1 MINLLIIED
10 SEETRDFLKVILSD
24 EININILEASSVA
37 EGLKIVKKEIP
48 NIILLDLSLP
58 DGSGSSICK
67 EVRDNPD
74 FYGSPFILA
83 LTADTSQE
91 SVNTNL
97 ELGCDDYIKKPFD
110 PKELLI
116 RIKKFTSRIPKDKE
130 FLQYENI
137 KIFLNNK
144 VVSYNNENIVLSK
157 NEFELLSY
165 FILNR
170 GLLLTRVTILD
181 NVWNENF
188 DISDKAVDQCLKRLR
203 KKLPILNE
211 VLISKRGFGYILK

>member
-10 SEETRDFLKVILSD
+10 SEETRDFLKVIFS
-24 EININILEASSVA
+24 EEKNINILEASSVA
-37 EGLKIVKKEIP
+37 EGLKTVKKEIP

-116 RIKKFTSRIPKDKE
+116 RIKKFTGRIPKDKE

>member
-10 SEETRDFLKVILSD
+10 SEETRDFLKVIFS
-24 EININILEASSVA
+24 EEKNINILEASSVA
-37 EGLKIVKKEIP
+37 EGLKTVKKEIL

-116 RIKKFTSRIPKDKE
+116 RIKKFTDRIPKDKE

>member
-10 SEETRDFLKVILSD
+10 SEETRDFLKVILS
-24 EININILEASSVA
+24 EETNINILEASSVA

-67 EVRDNPD
+67 EVRNNPD

>member
-10 SEETRDFLKVILSD
+10 SEETRDFLKVILS
-24 EININILEASSVA
+24 EEANINILEASSVA
-37 EGLKIVKKEIP
+37 EGLKIVKRDIP

-67 EVRDNPD
+67 EVRENSE

-144 VVSYNNENIVLSK
+144 VVTYNNENIVLSK

>member
-83 LTADTSQE
+83 LTADTSQK

>member
-10 SEETRDFLKVILSD
+10 SEETRDFLKVIFS
-24 EININILEASSVA
+24 EEKNINILEASSVA
-37 EGLKIVKKEIP
+37 EGLKTVKKEIL

-58 DGSGSSICK
+58 NGSGSSICK

-116 RIKKFTSRIPKDKE
+116 RIKKFTDRIPKDKE

>member
-10 SEETRDFLKVILSD
+10 SEETRDFLKIILSD

-170 GLLLTRVTILD
+170 GLLLIRVTILD